1 MEYRLFKRKKTFFF
15 SLGMRGDEAHDRDLV
30 CRWVAESYG
39 EEDEEYHR

>member
-1 MEYRLFKRKKTFFF
+1 MRGFKKTC